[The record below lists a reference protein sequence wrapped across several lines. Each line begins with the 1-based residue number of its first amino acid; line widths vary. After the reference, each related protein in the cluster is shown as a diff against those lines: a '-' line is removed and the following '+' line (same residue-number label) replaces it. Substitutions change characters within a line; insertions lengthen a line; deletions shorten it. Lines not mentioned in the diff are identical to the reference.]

1 MRTVQARLGAV
12 TDGLRVLVC
21 DDHQVFADGIA
32 ALLRAEGME
41 VVATVGRASEVVP
54 SVLELRP
61 DVVLMDYG
69 LPDSDGV
76 AATAAVKSADPSVH
90 VVLLTS
96 SNDEDV
102 LVRAIDAGISG
113 YVTKSKPSS
122 EVMAAVRA
130 AVAGDVLVSPD
141 MVARLLPRL
150 RTRERPTGYDLT
162 PRELEVL
169 ELLAAG
175 ASNEVL
181 VSNLGISRN
190 TVRNHV
196 QNLLTKLGA
205 HSRLEAV
212 ALATREGLLRTRP

>member
-1 MRTVQARLGAV
+1 MTNPV
-12 TDGLRVLVC
+12 RVLVC
-21 DDHQVFADGIA
+21 DDHEVFAEGMA

-41 VVATVGRASEVVP
+41 VVGTVGRARDVVRTM
-54 SVLELRP
+54 LEARP
-61 DVVLMDYG
+61 DVVLMDYEM
-69 LPDSDGV
+69 PDEDGITT
-76 AATAAVKSADPSVH
+76 TAAVKAADPSVH

-141 MVARLLPRL
+141 MMARLLPRL
-150 RTRERPTGYDLT
+150 RTRETPAGYDLT

-175 ASNEVL
+175 TSNDAL
-181 VSNLGISRN
+181 VVRLGISRN

-196 QNLLTKLGA
+196 QNLLTKLGV

-212 ALATREGLLRTRP
+212 ALATREGLLRTGR